1 MNKTH
6 VLQEIRTMRFKDIY
20 EQRAHKRLT
29 IEQAADLLGVNERTF
44 RRWATRYEEEGAE
57 GLADQ
62 RLHRVA
68 HNAAPVDEVM
78 ALVTLYETRYANWN
92 VSHFYDQYRQQHQ
105 GERSYTWVKNQLQS
119 QGAVT
124 RAKKRGT
131 HRRKRPRK
139 PLVGMMLHQ
148 DGSTHQWIAGEYWD
162 LIVTMDDANSHILS
176 AFFVEEEGTW
186 SSLRGVEEVI
196 TEHGLF
202 CSLYV
207 DRGSHYFHTPKAGG
221 KVDKGNPTQ
230 FGRALKQLGIDLI
243 PAYSPEARGR
253 SERLFGTL
261 QGRLPQ
267 ELALHTITTMDA
279 ANHYLKTTFI
289 PAFNKRFGV
298 EPQDSDSAFVPY
310 LGAPES
316 LKEILC
322 LHHQRTVN
330 RDNTVSFNRLN
341 LQLPATPQ
349 RQSYF
354 KTSVQLHE
362 YADGCIAVFHGPR
375 RLADYDRQ
383 GQLITDSATQNAA
396 ATA

>member
-1 MNKTH
+1 MKKAH

-20 EQRAHKRLT
+20 EQRTHKQLT
-29 IEQAADLLGVNERTF
+29 VEQAADLLGVNERTF
-44 RRWATRYEEEGAE
+44 RRWVTRYEEEGAN

-62 RLHRVA
+62 RLNRIA

-78 ALVTLYETRYANWN
+78 TLVSLYKTRYANWN

-105 GERSYTWVKNQLQS
+105 GERSYTWVKNKLQS
-119 QGAVT
+119 HGVVT
-124 RAKKRGT
+124 QAKKRGA

-139 PLVGMMLHQ
+139 PLAGMMLHQ
-148 DGSTHQWIAGEYWD
+148 DGSTHQWIEGEYWD
-162 LIVTMDDANSHILS
+162 LIVTMDDASSHILS

-196 TEHGLF
+196 TEYGLF

-221 KVDKGNPTQ
+221 KVDKDNPTQ
-230 FGRALKQLGIDLI
+230 FGRALQQLGIDLI

-267 ELALHTITTMDA
+267 ELALHNITTMQA
-279 ANHYLKTTFI
+279 ANDYLKTTFI
-289 PAFNKRFGV
+289 PAFNQRFGV
-298 EPQDSDSAFVPY
+298 EPQDSESAFVPY

-316 LKEILC
+316 LREILC
-322 LHHQRTVN
+322 VHHQRTVN
-330 RDNTVSFNRLN
+330 RDNTISFNRLS
-341 LQLPATPQ
+341 LQIPATPQ
-349 RQSYF
+349 RQNYF
-354 KTSVQLHE
+354 KTKVNIHE
-362 YADGCIAVFHGPR
+362 YADGSLTVLHGPR
-375 RLADYDRQ
+375 RLATYDSEGNILTSTTKQ
-383 GQLITDSATQNAA
+383 KATT
-396 ATA
+396 TA